1 MRNWVW
7 EEQRDFNSETL
18 DPKAQRRGREGI
30 ALKCPD
36 WCRPS
41 REDCPALAGCG
52 EMEEAS

>member
-1 MRNWVW
+1 MW

-18 DPKAQRRGREGI
+18 DHKAQRRGGEGI

-36 WCRPS
+36 WCRSS
-41 REDCPALAGCG
+41 REDCPSLAGCG